1 MNKQQGLI
9 LALLV
14 SVAVNLLIAGV
25 IIGRGSLPKPPPAPP
40 PMEWVAR
47 DLKPETQRNIMRALR
62 SRQNEFRP
70 LREDM
75 RLATMGV
82 RKAISAS
89 EADYDPA
96 LLAEA
101 LANMRDV
108 TLRYQELVHRS
119 LVEVTA
125 DLPREER
132 IAVAR
137 VALARAQSG
146 KLPRMSTERR

>member
-1 MNKQQGLI
+1 MSKNQGLM
-9 LALLV
+9 LALLL
-14 SVAVNLLIAGV
+14 SVAINLLVAGV
-25 IIGRGSLPKPPPAPP
+25 VIGRGTLPKPPPGPP

-47 DLKPETQRNIMRALR
+47 DLNPETQRKMMRALR
-62 SRQNEFRP
+62 SRQSEFRP

-89 EADYDPA
+89 EDDYDPA
-96 LLAEA
+96 RLDEA

-108 TLRYQELVHRS
+108 TLRYQELIHRS

-125 DLPREER
+125 DMPREER
-132 IAVAR
+132 VAVAR
-137 VALARAQSG
+137 AALARVQSG
-146 KLPRMSTERR
+146 KLPRMSPDRR

>member
-9 LALLV
+9 LALLLSV
-14 SVAVNLLIAGV
+14 SVNLLVAGV
-25 IIGRGSLPKPPPAPP
+25 VIGRGSLPRPPAPP

-47 DLKPETQRNIMRALR
+47 DLNPETQRTMMRALR
-62 SRQNEFRP
+62 SRQSEFRS

-75 RLATMGV
+75 RVATMGV
-82 RKAISAS
+82 RKALSAS
-89 EADYDPA
+89 NEDYDPRQLDAA
-96 LLAEA
+96 LGK
-101 LANMRDV
+101 MRDA

-132 IAVAR
+132 LAVAR
-137 VALARAQSG
+137 AAMARAQSG
-146 KLPRMSTERR
+146 KLPRMSPDRR